1 VSPNS
6 YPVWIEF
13 VLLCT
18 VNLKTEAD
26 VATGVS
32 KDTVNEDA
40 ELVVRVMPEALVSN
54 LNVLLVS
61 ATMTSVVVEL

>member
-1 VSPNS
+1 
-6 YPVWIEF
+6 
-13 VLLCT
+13 
-18 VNLKTEAD
+18 LKTEAD

-32 KDTVNEDA
+32 KVTVNEDA
-40 ELVVRVMPEALVSN
+40 ELVVSVMPEALVSN